1 LQGKALAVLIVLA
14 AAALLAGCGGGGG
27 STSTQRASSK
37 PASNGEGGQ
46 RSAGAEGPLKHVRK
60 RVQELRRS
68 REREERAHGAAPAA
82 ASPKLV
88 HHDSGGGA
96 AQFRSRGGDNSIQES
111 GVEAG
116 PAERERAAAALH
128 AYLDL
133 RAAHHWGAACEY
145 MSASLIVLLEQA
157 VAISPRSQKPKG
169 CPAVLAAMSKAV
181 PQRLLDELT
190 EVDVGSF
197 RQNGN
202 RGFLLYHG
210 PEGKDYAMMVV
221 KEAGGWKM
229 ASLDGTVLP

>member
-1 LQGKALAVLIVLA
+1 MSTLSPSAKGKAGGRPAGGTAQLRQVREKA
-14 AAALLAGCGGGGG
+14 AELRQRRERAQAAQG
-27 STSTQRASSK
+27 RA
-37 PASNGEGGQ
+37 PAS
-46 RSAGAEGPLKHVRK
+46 V
-60 RVQELRRS
+60 S
-68 REREERAHGAAPAA
+68 R
-82 ASPKLV
+82 KLV

-96 AQFRSRGGDNSIQES
+96 AQFRTRGGDNSIQES

-116 PAERERAAAALH
+116 AAERGRAAAALH

-169 CPAVLAAMSKAV
+169 CPAVLAAMSKAA

-210 PEGKDYAMMVV
+210 PEGKSYAILVA
-221 KEAGGWKM
+221 KEAGGWKVT
-229 ASLDGTVLP
+229 ALDGTVLP